1 MKTFISGIMS
11 GLLVSIGGTVF
22 LACDNRYVGAVMFA
36 VALLCICYKGYYL
49 FTGKIGYSV
58 EKGGEHKVRD
68 LIVGLAG
75 NAVGAYG
82 TGVLVALAKPQ
93 LNENAVKLV
102 SGKLAMDLLP
112 VFFAGCMCGVL
123 MYMAVSIYRDNR
135 TALGILFCI
144 PVFILSGF
152 EHSIADM
159 FYFAAAMS
167 FGVPSLL
174 FVITVVL
181 GNAVGAILVSLATI
195 YIKKEKS

>member
-1 MKTFISGIMS
+1 MKTLVSGILA

-22 LACDNRYVGAVMFA
+22 LACDDRYVGSVMFA

-68 LIVGLAG
+68 LCLGLIG

-82 TGVLVALAKPQ
+82 TGLLIAFCKPS
-93 LNENAVKLV
+93 LHENAA
-102 SGKLAMDLLP
+102 KLAEAKLGLGLP
-112 VFFAGCMCGVL
+112 AVFAAGCLCGVL
-123 MYMAVSIYRDNR
+123 MYMAVSIYRDNK
-135 TALGILFCI
+135 TPLGILFCI

-159 FYFAAAMS
+159 FYFAAALS
-167 FGVPSLL
+167 FGLPSVL
-174 FVITVVL
+174 FIAAVVA
-181 GNAVGAILVSLATI
+181 GNAVGAILVSLASI
-195 YIKKEKS
+195 YVNRSRK